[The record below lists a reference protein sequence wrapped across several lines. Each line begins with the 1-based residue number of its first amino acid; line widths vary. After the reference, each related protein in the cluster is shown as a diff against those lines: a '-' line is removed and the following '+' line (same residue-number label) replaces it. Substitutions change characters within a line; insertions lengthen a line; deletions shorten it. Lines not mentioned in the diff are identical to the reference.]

1 MQETITNNILACC
14 YLLMWIVTFI
24 WYHFKHHSVDA
35 GSGIIFMYILYG
47 IISIDTLNDPIFS
60 MTYNDLTLFPYIYLY
75 GMMILAMSPIIN
87 HHFHPTSQIEDCNSR
102 ILQFLTIIIVLC
114 AFMLIPNIATNFSSG
129 LVKLFTD
136 TDAGKDAYMESA
148 KGAQDSGGAIS
159 NIPAVIFNSL
169 SDIGIFLA
177 MYYMTLKSKKKWTML
192 LWFAVGVG
200 LLLPVI
206 SGQRTG
212 VITSIL
218 TIFGAYLLFKKY
230 LSKKA
235 NLLFKRIGLIGII
248 LIMLPVGAITISRFG
263 DRAGGT
269 VTSFLN
275 WYIGQGSLYFNNYG
289 LDAGGIR
296 NGERTANLFV
306 RIIKSDV
313 PKNYVERREKYH
325 NLEIDDYYFT
335 TFVGDFTLD
344 YGAIAAVIIFLI
356 IYGWIYYKTR
366 TNTENIK
373 LHQLLLLY
381 ITMCISMQGGMYL
394 FNYSDTANLKI
405 ITFILLYGYLRYH
418 EELLKRFPLTTKNKE
433 EENEDKNHCIISATI
448 SSDSRE

>member
-1 MQETITNNILACC
+1 MQETVLNNILACS
-14 YLLMWIVTFI
+14 YLLAWVATFI
-24 WYHFKHHSVDA
+24 WYHFKHHSIDA

-47 IISIDTLNDPIFS
+47 IISIDTLNDAIFS
-60 MTYNDLTLFPYIYLY
+60 KTFNDLKLFPYIYLY
-75 GMMILAMSPIIN
+75 GMMMLAMIPIIN
-87 HHFHPTSQIEDCNSR
+87 NHFHPTNHIEIPNTR
-102 ILQFLTIIIVLC
+102 ILKILAIIITVC
-114 AFMLIPNIATNFSSG
+114 AFMLIPNIASNFSSG
-129 LVKLFTD
+129 IVKLFTD

-148 KGAQDSGGAIS
+148 KGAEDSGGTIS
-159 NIPAVIFNSL
+159 NIPAVIYNSL
-169 SDIGIFLA
+169 SDIAIFLA
-177 MYYMTLKSKKKWTML
+177 MYFITLKSNIKLTIL
-192 LWFAVGVG
+192 LWIAVGIG

-206 SGQRTG
+206 NGQRTG

-230 LSKKA
+230 LDKKT
-235 NLLFKRIGLIGII
+235 NRLFKRIGIIGIA
-248 LIMLPVGAITISRFG
+248 LMMLPVGAITASRFG

-269 VTSFLN
+269 ITSFLN

-296 NGERTANLFV
+296 NGERTANLFL
-306 RIIKSDV
+306 RLIKSDV

-335 TFVGDFTLD
+335 TFIGDFTLD
-344 YGAIAAVIIFLI
+344 YGATLAFIIFI
-356 IYGWIYYKTR
+356 FIYGWIYYKTR
-366 TNTENIK
+366 TEAGNIK

-381 ITMCISMQGGMYL
+381 ITMCVSMQGGMYL

-418 EELLKRFPLTTKNKE
+418 EELLTKFPLTKKE
-433 EENEDKNHCIISATI
+433 RYEN
-448 SSDSRE
+448 